1 LLSLFPFDS
10 KLGLFSFHSPLLWE
24 SLLVSFPPLTDML
37 KFSGY
42 SRLSSGRK
50 FNVVSEKKHTNTQS
64 YTRIPTHGL
73 ARCDSRGVCPGE
85 HYDYNLVIP
94 ITKSSALPRITPIVR
109 NITWIIAT
117 LHRLLVRLSDLY
129 AFICVLGFT
138 TLNQAYQG
146 IRLPW
151 CNVHSKLLC
160 SRFLQ
165 FTLFI
170 AVSCVLH
177 RPTSR
182 VIHR

>member
-1 LLSLFPFDS
+1 M
-10 KLGLFSFHSPLLWE
+10 K
-24 SLLVSFPPLTDML
+24 
-37 KFSGY
+37 
-42 SRLSSGRK
+42 
-50 FNVVSEKKHTNTQS
+50 KKHTNTQS
-64 YTRIPTHGL
+64 HTRTPTHGL
-73 ARCDSRGVCPGE
+73 ARCDSRGVCPDE

-94 ITKSSALPRITPIVR
+94 ITMSSALPRITPIVC
-109 NITWIIAT
+109 NFCMNYSYTSQAISEAIS
-117 LHRLLVRLSDLY
+117 VLY